1 MIKGV
6 LFDLGGTL
14 VSYSNVETV
23 IETILAETKQRKST
37 KLSTE
42 QLKILYKEARIE
54 VTHNYIGK
62 RFYLHGDLFL
72 DIFKNFTK
80 KASIDADKEFLDGLV
95 KDMNICSSNLLN
107 L

>member
-1 MIKGV
+1 M
-6 LFDLGGTL
+6 
-14 VSYSNVETV
+14 ETV
-23 IETILAETKQRKST
+23 IETILAETKQRKSM
-37 KLSTE
+37 KLTE

-62 RFYLHGDLFL
+62 RFYLHGDLFF